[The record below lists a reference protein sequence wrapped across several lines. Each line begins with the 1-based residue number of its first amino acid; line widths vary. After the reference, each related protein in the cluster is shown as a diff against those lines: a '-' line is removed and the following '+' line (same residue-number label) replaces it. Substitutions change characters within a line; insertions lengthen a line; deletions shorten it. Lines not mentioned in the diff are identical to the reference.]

1 MQQLTPADLIMYKG
15 SDGILSALGFPLNL
29 PFSIG
34 GGGTGT
40 RTGASTGKRK
50 KNGENKHADDNKQ
63 TDENKHAEAI
73 LNDYQNFAIPAGLF
87 VKTPAESGSGSVG
100 SNNDETDEVDV
111 ISNDL
116 YEQLLRLSEI
126 NKVVLK
132 LTKRNPSPLK
142 KGKGSGAAKTKK
154 QKMTR
159 RRS

>member
-15 SDGILSALGFPLNL
+15 SDGVLSALGFPLNL

-40 RTGASTGKRK
+40 GSSGKRK
-50 KNGENKHADDNKQ
+50 KNLDNKQ
-63 TDENKHAEAI
+63 TDDNKHSDDNKHAEAI

-87 VKTPAESGSGSVG
+87 VKTPAVSGSVG
-100 SNNDETDEVDV
+100 SNNDDTDEVDV

>member
-15 SDGILSALGFPLNL
+15 SDGVLSALGFPLNL

-34 GGGTGT
+34 GGGTGK
-40 RTGASTGKRK
+40 GASSKGK
-50 KNGENKHADDNKQ
+50 KNLENKHTDD
-63 TDENKHAEAI
+63 NKHAEAI

-87 VKTPAESGSGSVG
+87 VKTPAVSGTVG
-100 SNNDETDEVDV
+100 SNNDDTDEVDV

-132 LTKRNPSPLK
+132 LTKRNPAPLK